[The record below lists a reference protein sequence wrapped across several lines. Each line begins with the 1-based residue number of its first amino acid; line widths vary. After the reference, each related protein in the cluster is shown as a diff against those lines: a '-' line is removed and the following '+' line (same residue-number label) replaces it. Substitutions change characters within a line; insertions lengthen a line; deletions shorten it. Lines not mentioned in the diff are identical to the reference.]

1 MLCSTFCFDPGPMGL
16 GPVSPLW
23 YSTAQVTRTSM
34 FARRIHS
41 LYVIY
46 SALPQEAFLP
56 PTPAHPGAL
65 ARTLRRQPA
74 GVAQHFPV
82 QGGLCAPLGCVLFH
96 QLRELRVDRLEEMS
110 GGWVKSMWQQ
120 QPMWPPSLALC
131 PSGALGHSGIG
142 TTGTQGF
149 HLPLS
154 GCQQTGDSHLQAS
167 REPVVGAEHKVLREK
182 LGHWHWPR

>member
-34 FARRIHS
+34 FARRRHS

-131 PSGALGHSGIG
+131 PLVPWVTLGLG
-142 TTGTQGF
+142 
-149 HLPLS
+149 PL
-154 GCQQTGDSHLQAS
+154 
-167 REPVVGAEHKVLREK
+167 EHKGSIYPSLGVSK
-182 LGHWHWPR
+182 LGTAISMPLGSPWSEQSTRF